1 MPALCYLTSIIC
13 TAAAS
18 LACRLRWYVCCSF
31 SQMPWHILYRRSSP
45 ASSSDLVRAYCAS
58 TSCLAARK
66 CPFSS
71 MICCS
76 RVYNEQLTLDH
87 HFSMQYAIGTLIF
100 CPLYRPAIMNEWK
113 KYHRIIFQDA
123 GRWSSENE
131 YIHISHNCRLML
143 KMLRQVLTATTS
155 DSPPRPSARWWH
167 ELFYSTQCP
176 AHLH

>member
-1 MPALCYLTSIIC
+1 MPALCYLTSIVC

-31 SQMPWHILYRRSSP
+31 SQMPWHILYRRSLP
-45 ASSSDLVRAYCAS
+45 ARVVWQPANVLSA
-58 TSCLAARK
+58 
-66 CPFSS
+66 S

-143 KMLRQVLTATTS
+143 KMLRQVLTATTL